1 MLTGPGDSMLL
12 PFGGFFGSQSESETA
27 KYSWLKVSQ
36 REKKKKATKYEWKC
50 LYDGAWII

>member
-36 REKKKKATKYEWKC
+36 REKKKKSHQ
-50 LYDGAWII
+50 I

>member
-36 REKKKKATKYEWKC
+36 REKKKKPPNMN
-50 LYDGAWII
+50 GNVSMMVHG